1 MIVELTKEN
10 FEDIVLKSDKPVM
23 IDFYAQW
30 CGPCKNLIPTL
41 ENLASQYED
50 KVIVAKVNVDN
61 ERDITTNFG
70 VMNLPTVLVMNNHQI
85 VEKIIGLQSKETYQ
99 KSLDNTLMN

>member
-1 MIVELTKEN
+1 MLVELTKEN
-10 FEDIVLKSDKPVM
+10 FEDIVLKSDRPVM
-23 IDFYAQW
+23 LDFYAQW

-99 KSLDNTLMN
+99 KSLDNMLIY

>member
-30 CGPCKNLIPTL
+30 CRPCKNLIPTL
-41 ENLASQYED
+41 ENLATQYED

-70 VMNLPTVLVMNNHQI
+70 VMNLPTVLVMNNHEV
-85 VEKIIGLQSKETYQ
+85 VEKFIGLQSKETYQ
-99 KSLDNTLMN
+99 KSLDNMLIY

>member
-1 MIVELTKEN
+1 MLVELTKEN
-10 FEDIVLKSDKPVM
+10 FEDIVLKSDRPVM
-23 IDFYAQW
+23 LDFYAQW

-99 KSLDNTLMN
+99 KSIEKMI